1 MSTKIRFMNFVAF
14 LLNNEVQISIAYDHI
29 AKLFYVK
36 HRLFFNEVRSLVVTY
51 WNRPLFAG
59 GGLLDAMRPY
69 RMC

>member
-36 HRLFFNEVRSLVVTY
+36 HRLFL
-51 WNRPLFAG
+51 
-59 GGLLDAMRPY
+59 MK
-69 RMC
+69 

>member
-14 LLNNEVQISIAYDHI
+14 LLNNEVQISITYDHI

-59 GGLLDAMRPY
+59 GGLLDATRPY
-69 RMC
+69 LMC